1 MRLFRIA
8 SLALLAACTAHAA
21 PSAAPDPE
29 RAAVEATVQLYF
41 QGHATGDGSYFRR
54 AFHPDAYLMWVDNGA
69 LAKRSSEQFAAGATG
84 KPADDEAR
92 RVRRIALV
100 DIAGNAAIV
109 KAELAYPTMHFVDY
123 LSLLKIDGSWR
134 IVDKIFYREPTPP
147 ANKVTSRQ

>member
-1 MRLFRIA
+1 MRLLVLA
-8 SLALLAACTAHAA
+8 SLTLVAACSAHAA
-21 PSAAPDPE
+21 PGADPE

-54 AFHPDAYLMWVDNGA
+54 AFHPDAHVFWVDKGS
-69 LAKRSSEQFAAGATG
+69 LAKKTSEAFAAGAPG

-100 DIAGNAAIV
+100 DISGNAAIV
-109 KAELAYPTMHFVDY
+109 KVELLYPTAHLVDY
-123 LSLLKIDGSWR
+123 LSLLKTDDGWR
-134 IVDKIFYREPTPP
+134 IVDKIFTRDPTPP